1 MCVNSTAVHF
11 IKLSCI
17 LSNSDTAS
25 SGVAKRYLPQ
35 KYCWVMRLDPR
46 DWKAF
51 AGFLFSF
58 QTESSVATKWMVLSS
73 QTPVDKLLLLWH

>member
-1 MCVNSTAVHF
+1 MCVHSTAVHF

-17 LSNSDTAS
+17 LSNSDLSS

-35 KYCWVMRLDPR
+35 KCYWVMRLDPR

-51 AGFLFSF
+51 ASFLFSF
-58 QTESSVATKWMVLSS
+58 QTESSVAQGGLE
-73 QTPVDKLLLLWH
+73 LII